1 VRNRAKPQEK
11 QGWIRRLLPF
21 LARHKRKVF
30 IAFGVSLGTTLITV
44 SIPLIERAVIDNV
57 IIKSVDPLAPLLAL
71 LVGLGLVNFW
81 LSYVRRFVGGRYAID
96 VQHDLRTAIFERI
109 QTLDFA
115 RHDELPTGQLVSRAS
130 SDLALIQALLAFLP
144 LVTGNVILLAMSLVV
159 MLFLSPL
166 LTVVALATLPALLYV
181 SLKLRKTMFPAQWD
195 TLQRTGEVAGVVDE
209 AVTGVRVVKGFGQED
224 RELAGLT
231 DAAEG
236 LYKSRVRTVRIQA
249 RYSSA
254 LQAIPSL
261 AQVGVLLLGGWL
273 AIQGE
278 ITIGTFLAFSTY
290 LVQLLAPVRMFA
302 GMVAIAQ
309 QARAGAERIFEVL
322 DSNPLV
328 TEAPDALPLRGA
340 DDARNA
346 EVTGEVVLDH
356 VTYGYLRSEPVLRD
370 FSLRIEPGE
379 TVALVGAS
387 GSGKSTVSLLLPR
400 FYDVQDGRILIDGTD
415 IRTVTLDS
423 LRNDIGVVFEDA
435 FLFSDTVRANIA
447 YGRPDATDDAVERA
461 ARVAGAHEFIAALPD
476 GYDTPVGERGLTL
489 SGGQRQRISIARAV
503 LTDPRVLVLDDATSS
518 VDSKTEAQI
527 HATLREIM
535 AGRTTLLIAHRRSTL
550 ELADRIVLVEDGQAV
565 ASGTHEEL
573 LASSAGYRTLLG
585 GPGEDAEGLPVD
597 VDGVLVPAFDGS
609 SLDVDDFSAQL
620 EEADLEPAD
629 LDVAHRG
636 AVTESLWQRDE
647 QTVRAFS
654 APTTSPGLGQGAAGG
669 VLGGGVNLAPTPELL
684 AAVAA
689 LPPAD
694 DDPEIDVHA
703 EAEASEHFRL
713 RDFVRPYRRPLM
725 IGFGLIVVDTLL
737 TLVGPLLVLKGLNQ
751 GVAEK
756 DMQVVW
762 IASIVFLAATLLD
775 WLVTWAYTRY
785 TGRTA
790 ERLLFALRIR
800 IFSHLQRLAL
810 DYYDREMAGRIM
822 TRMTTDVDAFSQLL
836 QTGLIT
842 ALVNLMTFA
851 GVLVALTVL
860 NWPLMLGVSILI
872 PPLIISTFWFARRSA
887 VAYRV
892 ARERISNVNA
902 EFQESISGVR
912 ESQAYVRE
920 DRNIS
925 SFNDTATDYLN
936 ARLRTQRLQALYF
949 PFILFL
955 ATCGDAIVLGLGNTL
970 VHNGTIEVAMVV
982 TFLLYLDQFFA
993 PIQQLSQVLDQWQQA
1008 VASLAKINEL
1018 MLTPVSTPDS
1028 AHPVVPAELTGAI
1041 RFDDVH
1047 FSYPGASREILHG
1060 VDLDIAP
1067 GETVALVGETGA
1079 GKSTLVKMVA
1089 RFYDVDAG
1097 QVLIDG
1103 IPVTELDLRA
1113 YRRRLGYVPQEP
1125 FLFSGTIRDNIAYG
1139 RPDATDAEVEEAAR
1153 AVGAHDFVA
1162 QLTGGYLHSVS
1173 ERGRSMSAGQ
1183 RQLICLARA
1192 LLVDPAILLLDEATA
1207 NLDLSTEARVQR
1219 AMGFVSH
1226 GRTTLLIAHRLQ
1238 TARTADRIV
1247 VVDDGQVVEVGSH
1260 DDLLARGG
1268 FYAELWNRNLAAPI
1282 SA

>member
-1 VRNRAKPQEK
+1 VSNLQGK
-11 QGWIRRLLPF
+11 QVGWIRRLLPY

-57 IIKSVDPLAPLLAL
+57 IITPTEPLAPLLAL
-71 LVGLGLVNFW
+71 LVGLGLINFW

-96 VQHDLRTAIFERI
+96 VQHDLRTAIFERL

-144 LVTGNVILLAMSLVV
+144 LVTGNVVLLVMSLVV

-195 TLQRTGEVAGVVDE
+195 TLQRTGEVAGAVDE

-254 LQAIPSL
+254 LQAIPSM

-278 ITIGTFLAFSTY
+278 ISIGTFLAFSTY

-328 TEAPDALPLRGA
+328 TEAPDAPPLSAAAGH
-340 DDARNA
+340 
-346 EVTGEVVLDH
+346 GEVVLDH

-400 FYDVQDGRILIDGTD
+400 FYDVQDGSIVIDGVD
-415 IRTVTLDS
+415 IRSVTLDS

-435 FLFSDTVRANIA
+435 FLFSDTVRNNIA

-550 ELADRIVLVEDGQAV
+550 ELADRIVLVENGQAV
-565 ASGTHEEL
+565 ASGSHEEL
-573 LASSAGYRTLLG
+573 LASSAGYRMLLA
-585 GPGEDAEGLPVD
+585 GPGEDAEGLALTDDERSLDQLPVD
-597 VDGVLVPAFDGS
+597 GEV
-609 SLDVDDFSAQL
+609 
-620 EEADLEPAD
+620 ADID
-629 LDVAHRG
+629 LDVAG
-636 AVTESLWQRDE
+636 TGQVTASLWVREDE
-647 QTVRAFS
+647 TIRAF
-654 APTTSPGLGQGAAGG
+654 ATPTSSSMGIGQGVGAGTG
-669 VLGGGVNLAPTPELL
+669 AGLNLAPTPELL

-694 DDPEIDVHA
+694 DDPDIDVAA

-713 RDFVRPYRRPLM
+713 RDFVRPYRKPLL
-725 IGFGLIVVDTLL
+725 IGFGMIVVDTLL
-737 TLVGPLLVLKGLNQ
+737 TLVGPLLVFQGLNK
-751 GVAEK
+751 GVAEQ

-762 IASIVFLAATLLD
+762 AASLVFLAATLLD

-822 TRMTTDVDAFSQLL
+822 TRMTTDVEAFSQLL

-842 ALVNLMTFA
+842 ALVNVMTFM
-851 GVLVALTVL
+851 GVLVFLSFL
-860 NWPLMLGVSILI
+860 SWPLMLGVCILV
-872 PPLIISTFWFARRSA
+872 PPLIISTVWFGRRSA
-887 VAYRV
+887 LAYRV
-892 ARERISNVNA
+892 ARESISNVNA

-925 SFNDTATDYLN
+925 SFRATATDYLT
-936 ARLRTQRLQALYF
+936 ARLRTQKLQALYF

-955 ATCGDAIVLGLGNTL
+955 ATCGDAIVLGFGSVL
-970 VHNGTIEVAMVV
+970 VHNGTIVVATVV
-982 TFLLYLDQFFA
+982 AFLLYLDQFFA
-993 PIQQLSQVLDQWQQA
+993 PIQQLSQVFDQWQQA
-1008 VASLAKINEL
+1008 VASLNKINEL
-1018 MLTPVSTPDS
+1018 MATPVSTPD
-1028 AHPVVPAELTGAI
+1028 AEEPVTPDDLAGAI

-1047 FSYPGASREILHG
+1047 FSYPGAAREILHG
-1060 VDLDIAP
+1060 IDLDIAP

-1097 QVLIDG
+1097 RVLIDG

-1139 RPDATDAEVEEAAR
+1139 RPEATDAEVEEAAR

-1247 VVDDGQVVEVGSH
+1247 VVDDGRIVEMGSH
-1260 DDLLARGG
+1260 DELLAREG
-1268 FYAELWNRNLAAPI
+1268 FYADLWNRNLAAPI